1 MAGPASDY
9 HHGDMDIHEQ
19 TATFGAVMAATKW
32 GCLSIAVGLVFFVLL
47 FCTDAG
53 FVAALVAAVVLAGLG
68 VFFLRGK
75 PAAH

>member
-19 TATFGAVMAATKW
+19 TATFAAVMAATKW
-32 GCLSIAVGLVFFVLL
+32 GCLSIAVGLVFFDLW

-53 FVAALVAAVVLAGLG
+53 FPAALIAALVLAVLG

>member
-9 HHGDMDIHEQ
+9 HHGDMDVHEQ
-19 TATFGAVMAATKW
+19 KATFQSVMAATKW
-32 GCLSIAVGLVFFVLL
+32 GSLSLAVGLVLFILW

-53 FVAALVAAVVLAGLG
+53 FPTALICAVILAAIGIFA
-68 VFFLRGK
+68 LRGK

>member
-9 HHGDMDIHEQ
+9 HHGDMDIQEQ
-19 TATFGAVMAATKW
+19 TATFAAVMAATKW
-32 GCLSIAVGLVFFVLL
+32 GCLSIAVGLVFFVLW

-53 FVAALVAAVVLAGLG
+53 VLTAFVAAVILTALG

-75 PAAH
+75 PVAH